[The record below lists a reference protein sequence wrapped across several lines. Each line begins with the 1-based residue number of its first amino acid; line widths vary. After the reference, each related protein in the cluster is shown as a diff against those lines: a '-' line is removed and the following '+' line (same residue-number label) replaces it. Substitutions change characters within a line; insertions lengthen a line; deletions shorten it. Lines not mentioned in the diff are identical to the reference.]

1 MQKCPSSLI
10 AAVFLAMPAL
20 ADSGQSG
27 AAKVEISHFS
37 GKPVPRFENFRFA
50 AVNGREGPS
59 ESHRILWRYERAG
72 LPVLIVKESR
82 NWRRVRDPDGDEVW
96 VHARMLAPD
105 RRALVLATG
114 GVHARPDAEAPEV
127 ARLEAGVVA
136 ELSGCQA
143 EWCHVSAQGRHGWF
157 ARSALWGVNPDE
169 VPL

>member
-1 MQKCPSSLI
+1 MQKCPFSLI

-105 RRALVLATG
+105 RRALCAAMTASVTSSCSPTRGTHSRG
-114 GVHARPDAEAPEV
+114 GCPLD
-127 ARLEAGVVA
+127 EAGLRA
-136 ELSGCQA
+136 GTMGPGTLLLEELVTVDASHA
-143 EWCHVSAQGRHGWF
+143 D
-157 ARSALWGVNPDE
+157 PT
-169 VPL
+169 